1 MGIPSL
7 NYFIRT
13 ACPHGITNISLK
25 QFWGKKIAIDTS
37 IYLYKFKGA
46 GGIIDNMYI
55 MCTLFKRYNIVPIF
69 VFDGK
74 PPPEK
79 MSTLHRR
86 KLKKETAEN
95 DYNRLKSHLE
105 TDISFREKNKIRG
118 RMKILKK
125 KFIRVK
131 NKEISQVKEFFDVYA
146 IAYVDAPCEADLL
159 CAKMTIE
166 GVVDACLSEDM
177 DLFVYG
183 CPIVLRYLDLVNQSV
198 VKYDLTLILHNLNLT
213 LENFIYICVLT
224 GTDYSMNKKK
234 KSFHY
239 NYQLFKRFENTRK
252 PNFYEWLDQ
261 NQLLPDSIAHMV
273 KITKM
278 FNINNIPIPCFSIP
292 CTINRP
298 QLKDI
303 LEKCNFIF
311 PPDTF

>member
-13 ACPHGITNISLK
+13 ACPHGITNISLN
-25 QFWGKKIAIDTS
+25 QLRGKTIVIDTS

-55 MCTLFKRYNIVPIF
+55 MCGIFKRYNIIPIF

-79 MSTLHRR
+79 TNTLQKR
-86 KLKKETAEN
+86 KLKKEEAEKY
-95 DYNRLKSHLE
+95 YNRLKTYLE
-105 TDISFREKNKIRG
+105 TDISFKEKTKIRDK
-118 RMKILKK
+118 MKMLKK

-131 NKEISQVKEFFDVYA
+131 NREIRQVKAFFDAYA
-146 IAYVDAPCEADLL
+146 IAYIEAPYEADML

-166 GVVDACLSEDM
+166 GVADACLSEDM

-183 CPIVLRYLDLVNQSV
+183 CPIILRYLDLFNQSV

-224 GTDYSMNKKK
+224 GTDYSTNKKN

-239 NYQLFKRFENTRK
+239 YYQLFKRFEKTTHDH
-252 PNFYEWLDQ
+252 FYKWLDH
-261 NQLLPDSIAHMV
+261 LLPDSIENIE

-278 FNINNIPIPCFSIP
+278 FHIDTITIPHFPTPS
-292 CTINRP
+292 TINQP
-298 QLKDI
+298 LLKNI
-303 LEKCNFIF
+303 LTKNNFIF